1 MFKYYDTH
9 ALGHIDF
16 KQFYQA
22 MEKLGFQYEESKMQE
37 IFSACDT
44 DQSGSLDYREFVCMF
59 LGEEAAT
66 KGHIA
71 PKADN
76 SQKVNQLLAVFKL
89 AVMKRGAK
97 GIIGLQRVFKI
108 CDDDESGALN
118 RAEFSKA
125 LREYKIEI
133 SDE

>member
-1 MFKYYDTH
+1 
-9 ALGHIDF
+9 
-16 KQFYQA
+16 

-59 LGEEAAT
+59 LGAEAAT

-76 SQKVNQLLAVFKL
+76 SQKVN
-89 AVMKRGAK
+89 
-97 GIIGLQRVFKI
+97 
-108 CDDDESGALN
+108 
-118 RAEFSKA
+118 
-125 LREYKIEI
+125 
-133 SDE
+133 